1 MNLPIQT
8 HETNQRQHTV
18 VLEQALMN
26 RILAKAVADHL
37 GLDIDAPNVRFK
49 VSIDTPG
56 AGSISPDFSRK
67 SATVTITE
75 DFGPAGG

>member
-37 GLDIDAPNVRFK
+37 GLDIDATNIKFA
-49 VSIDTPG
+49 VSIDQPSR
-56 AGSISPDFSRK
+56 GSISSDFNRK
-67 SATVTITE
+67 IACVTLTE

>member
-18 VLEQALMN
+18 VLEQTLMD
-26 RILAKAVADHL
+26 RILAKAVADHI
-37 GLDIDAPNVRFK
+37 GLDVNAANIKFT
-49 VSIDTPG
+49 VSIEQPSR
-56 AGSISPDFSRK
+56 GSINSDFNRK
-67 SATVTITE
+67 VARVTITE